1 MKLTVRPLT
10 PELWPQLEELFGR
23 VGACN
28 GCWCMY
34 WRIGGAYGQ
43 RPREKNKAAFR
54 RIVKKGPPPGLL
66 AFEGDTVVGWAQLT
80 PRAVLPHLDRGRFT
94 QKVDGTPVWSL
105 TCFFIRKGRRGKGVM
120 SALLDAAIDYARRMK
135 APALEAYPIKTDSQ
149 RSNSGMYTGAASSFE
164 RAGFKTVA
172 VPAPHRPLMRLDL
185 AKKKKRA

>member
-10 PELWPQLEELFGR
+10 PDLWPQLEDLFGR

-43 RPREKNKAAFR
+43 RPRSKNKAAFKAV
-54 RIVKKGPPPGLL
+54 VKRGPPPGLL
-66 AFEGDTVVGWAQLT
+66 AFDGDKPVGWAQLT
-80 PRAVLPHLDRGRFT
+80 PRSVLPHLDHGRFT
-94 QKVDGTPVWSL
+94 RRHDDVPVWSL
-105 TCFFIRKGRRGKGVM
+105 TCFFIRKGRRGQGVM
-120 SALLDAAIDYARRMK
+120 TSLLKGAIDYAKAMK
-135 APALEAYPIKTDSQ
+135 APALEAYPIKTDTK
-149 RSNSGMYTGAASSFE
+149 RSNSGMYTGAASSFA

-185 AKKKKRA
+185 KRKKKAA